1 MMAFGTC
8 NSHSCRPAAGL
19 PPAPRHLHPAL
30 LLPPTTPCPVAV
42 MSEAD
47 TTSAYTQVQAALAE
61 ARKQAEQAA
70 AAYGGKLSQIQC
82 GMRTAALAC

>member
-1 MMAFGTC
+1 
-8 NSHSCRPAAGL
+8 
-19 PPAPRHLHPAL
+19 
-30 LLPPTTPCPVAV
+30 

-70 AAYGGKLSQIQC
+70 AAYGDQGKLLKESGRDC
-82 GMRTAALAC
+82 RCAALYVGGYSSVRTGMRVAAAWLLEVD